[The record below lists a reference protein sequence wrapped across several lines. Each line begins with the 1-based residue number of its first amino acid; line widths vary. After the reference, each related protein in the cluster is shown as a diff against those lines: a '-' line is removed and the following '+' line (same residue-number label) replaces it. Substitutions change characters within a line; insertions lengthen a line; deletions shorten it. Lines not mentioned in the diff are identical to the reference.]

1 MTTIKSGADMRRTE
15 LEQCCRKLKVAE
27 TKCGSLKSRIN
38 YMKMFCQIKTDTTKE
53 QSDSFQT
60 LINNSQEHDLVPEH
74 SKIDCNIGLCDSN
87 VSVLTNQNYGNF
99 MQENQSPEGR
109 IQGDKDISQV
119 YIFINLYTLY
129 SILTYINTVEIEM
142 CNDKMLKVEGTE
154 NFYRALDS
162 VSICSTLE
170 PAIHEVKQEQSMDIL
185 ENMICDDKKQEIEY
199 TTQQNI
205 FCFKEPCEQLV
216 VNNPIKW
223 TTQISPCANPD
234 INPQELSLNI
244 SDSIKSSRT
253 SKCRSSIK
261 ENKEPIINTIN
272 LNNKKSIYKN
282 DQTVSNKI
290 KKRRGKLRN
299 INSKSTVATK
309 EVNVTTRKDVRK
321 RKQKD
326 HKTNQLLEQHIPSS
340 KLQHNY
346 SGIVELYH
354 NAAMKSGSI
363 SAVSSKLEMKKLK
376 KQFNNGQC
384 NIHTKLPHTYDQ
396 CQNYEKHQ
404 TNQHHDNKLPISED
418 IAVIK
423 DEYSYKQTQNVDKIE
438 ISNHECKLYQQQN
451 TVFDLTCY
459 VPMANR
465 SYEMPTLASKL
476 KRTNRS
482 YFNRFNFRNI
492 PFVVGTSVTP
502 SHNLGLNIQQVL
514 SIMKTKQP
522 NITGVT
528 PLLIRKVSKGLEP
541 VSTLMKQMVV
551 KSEDICTENN
561 CHAISALEEKCSYL
575 TQTSSKFIK
584 QSPIINPVLK
594 PQVITQSETNS
605 FITPDDIQKQK
616 IQADKESIKS
626 YYSSV
631 KSTMTGFIPQWN
643 LKNYPQTTDSI
654 SKEKQNMVNC
664 IKFNDKPNMQFSESK
679 GIREVL
685 INLHDQFEA
694 MNVKYE
700 NLQKKAANS
709 DDQSLINEIVTL
721 EKELNSKE
729 EEINALISL
738 YKEVMALKQQMK
750 MLQQRNSFVCIAT
763 KVPAVNKMYSST
775 PVNLSKTSKN
785 CTKDAMHTFSMK
797 RQNIIN
803 TQREASTSMKL
814 AGLLRQIQM
823 FQKQLKLTS

>member
-1 MTTIKSGADMRRTE
+1 MYIYMCRCVYACLFIYLFIKLE

-109 IQGDKDISQV
+109 IQ
-119 YIFINLYTLY
+119 
-129 SILTYINTVEIEM
+129 
-142 CNDKMLKVEGTE
+142 EGTE